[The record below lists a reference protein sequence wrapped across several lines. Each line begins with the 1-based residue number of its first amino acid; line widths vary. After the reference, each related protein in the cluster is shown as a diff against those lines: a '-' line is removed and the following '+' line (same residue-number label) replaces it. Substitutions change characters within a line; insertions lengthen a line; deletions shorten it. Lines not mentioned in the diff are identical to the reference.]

1 MKISIK
7 SAMKKFKGTKKI
19 LFCLDLEC
27 LPLGTVVTTVDN
39 ITVCMDL
46 GQHLDVEKVTSFLTP
61 TIIFFL
67 VDRLG
72 ESSFFSFFVK

>member
-1 MKISIK
+1 MFS
-7 SAMKKFKGTKKI
+7 
-19 LFCLDLEC
+19 LDLEC

-61 TIIFFL
+61 TLTFFS

-72 ESSFFSFFVK
+72 DRSFFGFFCELEAS